1 MWQNIF
7 GLISHYVASPPWI
20 GDMVSILEKL
30 IHQPETASPFFFY
43 LQISSNVPAP
53 NKVEII
59 NYLELDRNPLTI
71 GLELHW
77 TSTEINK
84 TSKEAMVNHTWHET
98 VCWWEMRGRWYYTSI
113 LPMKAIGS
121 TVLGTPHKS
130 ISSRSLRHL
139 FTISVCCSSG
149 DDMLYFD
156 EVGSPIIE
164 TNSTQKW
171 QIKIFPY
178 PRRWN
183 TRNC

>member
-43 LQISSNVPAP
+43 LRISSNVPAP
-53 NKVEII
+53 NTVEII

-84 TSKEAMVNHTWHET
+84 TSKEAMVNHT
-98 VCWWEMRGRWYYTSI
+98 
-113 LPMKAIGS
+113 
-121 TVLGTPHKS
+121 
-130 ISSRSLRHL
+130 
-139 FTISVCCSSG
+139 
-149 DDMLYFD
+149 
-156 EVGSPIIE
+156 
-164 TNSTQKW
+164 
-171 QIKIFPY
+171 
-178 PRRWN
+178 
-183 TRNC
+183 